1 MTRHP
6 LIYLTWRSTL
16 NRTRLRLRRL
26 REPRYLI
33 AFLLG
38 AAYFSL
44 VFIGGWRSDDSPSML
59 QTIARDRGGVDFGF
73 ALLMFGAA
81 ALAWIWPRAGRPAL
95 PFSRADVQHLF
106 TAPLSRQEL
115 VRYRV
120 LRSQLGALLGSAV
133 VTLVFR
139 PRSTGEGGVA
149 FIGLLLLMATSSMHL
164 TGVTLSRASRGLR
177 AWLPRAAAAS
187 AVVVVLATIATHWGD
202 LTAAIARG
210 TDRSPL
216 TIAISELDRLT
227 SGGPASLV
235 LWPFRTLARLPFA
248 SSQPE
253 FLGTLPWV
261 LLLLMLNYIWVV
273 RTDAPFEEGSA
284 ELSEKLEELRRRGP
298 RALRQPR
305 AGKRTP
311 FKLAPHGRPETAIVW
326 KNLISMGRVLSWTVL
341 VRVAPLIVFVA
352 IMLSQDRSGDS
363 GFLAF
368 VCLFIAF
375 MTLVIG
381 PQLVRGDLRQD
392 MTALDV
398 LKTWPVRG
406 AALVRGEILAP
417 AIVLTTVIVLAL
429 IAAALLGPPLDG
441 DAPNRWMLLLAAL
454 SVAPGLVLSQLLVQ
468 NGMAVAF
475 PAWVRLGNRQGGF
488 DAVGQQILVMIV
500 VVLALAAAV
509 VPAAAIAAIGAGI
522 LYLFT
527 GTIPVLVPGV
537 LAGGTLLAEA
547 YAASEVIGA
556 MLDRADLAAVDPSET
571 A

>member
-1 MTRHP
+1 VTGHP

-38 AAYFSL
+38 AAYFSV
-44 VFIGGWRSDDSPSML
+44 VFLSGWRSGDSPSML
-59 QTIARDRGGVDFGF
+59 QTFARGRGGVDFGF

-95 PFSRADVQHLF
+95 PFSRADVHHLF

-133 VTLVFR
+133 ITLVFR
-139 PRSTGEGGVA
+139 PGSAGEGGVA
-149 FIGLLLLMATSSMHL
+149 FLGLLLLMATSSMHL

-187 AVVVVLATIATHWGD
+187 AVIVVVATIATRWGEV
-202 LTAAIARG
+202 TAAIARA

-216 TIAISELDRLT
+216 AIAIIELDRLT
-227 SGGPASLV
+227 SGGAAGLV
-235 LWPFRTLARLPFA
+235 LWPFRTLGGLPFA
-248 SSQPE
+248 SSQAE

-298 RALRQPR
+298 SALRQPR

-341 VRVAPLIVFVA
+341 ARVAPLIVFLAV
-352 IMLSQDRSGDS
+352 MMSQRGADDS

-375 MTLVIG
+375 VALVVG
-381 PQLVRGDLRQD
+381 PQLLRGDLRQD
-392 MTALDV
+392 LTALDV
-398 LKTWPVRG
+398 LKMWPIRG

-417 AIVLTTVIVLAL
+417 ALVLTTVIVLAL
-429 IAAALLGPPLDG
+429 ITAALLGPPMDS

-475 PAWVRLGNRQGGF
+475 PAWVRLGNRHGGF

-509 VPAAAIAAIGAGI
+509 IPAAAVAAIGAGMV
-522 LYLFT
+522 YLFT
-527 GTIPVLVPGV
+527 GTIPVFVPGV
-537 LAGGTLLAEA
+537 LAGGTLLVEA